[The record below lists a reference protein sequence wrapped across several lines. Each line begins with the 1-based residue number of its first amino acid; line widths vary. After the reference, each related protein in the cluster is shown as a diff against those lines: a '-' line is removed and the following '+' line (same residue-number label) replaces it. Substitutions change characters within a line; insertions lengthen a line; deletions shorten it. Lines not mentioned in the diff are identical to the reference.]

1 VREVE
6 AAARAMGLQIR
17 VLNAIS
23 AVQHLK
29 LSIFVMPERPHPRR
43 TYGRRVYLEDA
54 ANNRAVG

>member
-1 VREVE
+1 
-6 AAARAMGLQIR
+6 
-17 VLNAIS
+17 
-23 AVQHLK
+23 LK